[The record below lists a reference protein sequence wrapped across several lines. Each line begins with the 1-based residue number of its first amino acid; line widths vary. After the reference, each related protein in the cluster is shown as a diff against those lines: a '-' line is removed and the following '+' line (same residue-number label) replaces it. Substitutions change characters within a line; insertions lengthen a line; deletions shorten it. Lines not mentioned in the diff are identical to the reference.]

1 MMVVCHSYQ
10 KGLEHMDNYIKI
22 EVPYISESQEY
33 MRLSAETV
41 WCFDGQVINK
51 TLFFEVEKK
60 WGAYLTCDRS
70 DAFVLALLELAMEK
84 KCDIEYQAPLS
95 ETLKYQLEQYLI
107 TVCSRKFKALSPIKL
122 IGETTD
128 EVPKSLGVAGT
139 GFSGG
144 VDSFYSILSHLDIEY
159 SSKRVT
165 HVLLAVNGAA
175 LTGMS
180 DALNQEWFEELKCKL
195 EPITKELGVEFICVN
210 SNISLL
216 IQYKKILK
224 GGDVIITSSF
234 VHALRKL
241 YGTYYWASGYEADIL
256 EFSDDDGC
264 LMEPFAVPL
273 MSVEGLRFYHSGCEV
288 NRVEKVSYIADNPIV
303 QKSLTVCGEPENCG
317 YCVKCLRTMTE
328 LYSLNKLE
336 NFDTAFNV
344 REYKKHLSSKIARE
358 LAMDHPPFTTDIL
371 TSLKRNNIYIPIATY
386 FKKIFIFTPYYF
398 FKKKFRNNKAL
409 MKLWY
414 EKGWSERLGEGKRR
428 DTLARVRM
436 EGKGK

>member
-1 MMVVCHSYQ
+1 M
-10 KGLEHMDNYIKI
+10 GNYIKI
-22 EVPYISESQEY
+22 ETPYISESEGH
-33 MRLSAETV
+33 MRLSADTA

-51 TLFFEVEKK
+51 TLFFETEKK
-60 WGAYLTCDRS
+60 WGKYLTHDRS

-107 TVCSRKFKALSPIKL
+107 TVYSKKL
-122 IGETTD
+122 KGLFPVKLTGKTTG
-128 EVPKSLGVAGT
+128 EVPESAGVAGT

-144 VDSFYSILSHLDIEY
+144 VDSFYSVLSHLDSEY
-159 SSKRVT
+159 PSKRVT

-180 DALNQEWFEELKCKL
+180 EAIDQRWFADLKYKFS
-195 EPITKELGVEFICVN
+195 PITKELGVEFVCVN

-216 IQYKKILK
+216 NQYKKTLK
-224 GGDVIITSSF
+224 GGDYVVTSSF

-241 YGTYYWASGYEADIL
+241 FGTYYWASTYEADIL
-256 EFSDDDGC
+256 EFSNEDAGF
-264 LMEPFAVPL
+264 MEPFAVPL
-273 MSVEGLRFYHSGCEV
+273 TSVEGLRFYHSGCEV
-288 NRVEKVSYIADNPIV
+288 NRIEKVAYIADHPVV
-303 QKSLTVCGEPENCG
+303 QKSLTVCGESENCG

-336 NFDTAFNV
+336 KFGTVFDV
-344 REYKKHLSSKIARE
+344 EEYKTHLSSKIARE
-358 LAMDHPPFTTDIL
+358 LSVDHPPFTTDIL
-371 TSLKRNNIYIPIATY
+371 MSMKRNHVHVPAATY
-386 FKKIFIFTPYYF
+386 FKKIFVFTPYYF
-398 FKKKFRNNKAL
+398 LKKKLRNNKAF

-414 EKGWSERLGEGKRR
+414 EKGWSKRLGEGQRGGDVMK
-428 DTLARVRM
+428 ARM

>member
-1 MMVVCHSYQ
+1 
-10 KGLEHMDNYIKI
+10 MDNYIKI
-22 EVPYISESQEY
+22 GTPYINQSEDHT
-33 MRLSAETV
+33 RLSAETI
-41 WCFDGQVINK
+41 WSFDGQVINN

-60 WGAYLTCDRS
+60 WGKYLISDRS

-84 KCDIEYQAPLS
+84 KCDIKYQAPLS

-107 TVCSRKFKALSPIKL
+107 TVCSRKIKGLSSIKL
-122 IGETTD
+122 IGETTG
-128 EVPKSLGVAGT
+128 EVPESLEVAGT

-144 VDSFYSILSHLDIEY
+144 VDSFYSILSHLDIECP
-159 SSKRVT
+159 SKTVT

-180 DALNQEWFEELKCKL
+180 EGIDQQWFEELKCKF
-195 EPITKELGVEFICVN
+195 EPITKELGVEFVCAN

-216 IQYKKILK
+216 NQYKKVLR
-224 GGDVIITSSF
+224 GGDIIVTSSF

-241 YGTYYWASGYEADIL
+241 FGIYYWASGYEADIL

-264 LMEPFAVPL
+264 LMEPFVIPL
-273 MSVEGLRFYHSGCEV
+273 VSIEGLRFYHSGCEV
-288 NRVEKVSYIADNPIV
+288 NRVEKVAYIADNSVV
-303 QKSLTVCGEPENCG
+303 QKSLTVCGESENCG

-336 NFDTAFNV
+336 KFDAVFNV
-344 REYKKHLSSKIARE
+344 EEYKAHLSSKIARE
-358 LAMDHPPFTTDIL
+358 LSADHPPFTTDIL
-371 TSLKRNNIYIPIATY
+371 VSMKRNNVHIPIASY
-386 FKKIFIFTPYYF
+386 LKRFFIFRPYYF
-398 FKKKFRNNKAL
+398 FKKRFRNNKAL

-414 EKGWSERLGEGKRR
+414 EKGWSERLGEGRR
-428 DTLARVRM
+428 REEVMKARM